1 MKKNIL
7 LPVDFSAHSNNA
19 VNYAVDLALEKGYSL
34 HLYHNYTSAS
44 AVFEEENSRNETN
57 SPTFKADILIKNLA

>member
-19 VNYAVDLALEKGYSL
+19 VNYAVDLALEKGYSI
-34 HLYHNYTSAS
+34 HLYHNYTSA
-44 AVFEEENSRNETN
+44 
-57 SPTFKADILIKNLA
+57 